1 MPGVRIALIEA
12 GGSRL
17 GLTTKIPGTA
27 FIASTS
33 PQRNW
38 NFETE
43 PVPALNGRKLY
54 WFQGR
59 ILGGSGSIN
68 GMLYLRGHSLEYDQ
82 WAQLGCHGWSFDQV
96 LPYFKKAETNTRG
109 ASEWHGDSGP
119 ITVKP
124 SRVDLPICEAFLAA
138 AGEAGFPVAGDQ
150 CRCRRGL
157 WPLRHQHRQRSA
169 REHRDCLC
177 TTGPAARKSCRLC
190 EKSARADSRVVSETV
205 EFGMTYIT
213 GHDRSQQLLLPEAVD
228 DYVGSDNPVRFI
240 DAFVDGLEL
249 AAEGFG
255 RVAPKVTGRPAYA
268 PGDLL
273 KLYIYGYLNRV
284 RSSRRLEAE
293 THRNIEVI
301 WLLRHLKPDFKTIA
315 DFRRDNRDAFRH
327 VFRQFVL
334 LCRQLDLF
342 GRELLAVDGTRIKA
356 VNNKDRNFTRAS
368 LTQFIKAA
376 DAKLDDYLQR
386 LDKSDATESTTGG
399 SRVKNLAEKI
409 TAIRERRERYKDM
422 LAELD
427 QTGESQISLTDPDSR
442 AMAAHTHVAVGYNA
456 QIAVDG
462 KHKLIVEQQV
472 TNQVVD
478 MGLLTQTAEP
488 AKEVLGVERI
498 AVVADRG
505 YFKIE
510 DIEACE
516 KAGIDPYVPRPQ
528 RGPSVR
534 AGLFRKDE
542 FRYDPT
548 SDSFLCPAG
557 QRLHPYS
564 SSLMRGLK
572 KVNYRN
578 SQACRDCP
586 IRSQCTGNQF
596 RSVSRLENEAVL
608 DRMQARIAQRP
619 DILDQR
625 RETVEHPFG
634 SIKQWMNQ
642 GAFLMRGL
650 EKVRGEFSLTALA
663 YNLRRIL
670 NIVELSKLI
679 AALPA

>member
-1 MPGVRIALIEA
+1 
-12 GGSRL
+12 
-17 GLTTKIPGTA
+17 
-27 FIASTS
+27 
-33 PQRNW
+33 
-38 NFETE
+38 
-43 PVPALNGRKLY
+43 
-54 WFQGR
+54 
-59 ILGGSGSIN
+59 
-68 GMLYLRGHSLEYDQ
+68 
-82 WAQLGCHGWSFDQV
+82 
-96 LPYFKKAETNTRG
+96 
-109 ASEWHGDSGP
+109 
-119 ITVKP
+119 
-124 SRVDLPICEAFLAA
+124 
-138 AGEAGFPVAGDQ
+138 
-150 CRCRRGL
+150 
-157 WPLRHQHRQRSA
+157 
-169 REHRDCLC
+169 
-177 TTGPAARKSCRLC
+177 
-190 EKSARADSRVVSETV
+190 VVWDTV

-213 GHDRSQQLLLPEAVD
+213 GYDRSQLLLLPEAVD

-240 DAFVDGLEL
+240 DAFVDGLDL
-249 AAEGFG
+249 AAAGFG
-255 RVAPKVTGRPAYA
+255 RVAPKVTGRPPYA

-315 DFRRDNRDAFRH
+315 DFRRDNRNAFRQ
-327 VFRQFVL
+327 VFREFVL

-368 LTQFIKAA
+368 LTQFLKAA

-386 LDKSDATESTTGG
+386 LDKSDATESATGG
-399 SRVKNLAEKI
+399 SRVNNLAEKI

-456 QIAVDG
+456 QIAVDA

-528 RGPSVR
+528 RGPAVR

-572 KVNYRN
+572 KINYRN
-578 SQACRDCP
+578 SQACRDCA

-619 DILDQR
+619 DILDKR

-663 YNLRRIL
+663 YNLRRVL
-670 NIVELSKLI
+670 NIVELPKLI